1 MWGGLEDSSLFD
13 PKRVHHTG
21 TRGAPHA
28 LLASMNTM
36 GAQSDGSE
44 HVSSLSRPQSSS
56 FTFIPLLFAQ
66 RSSLCLHNELLA
78 GIIIHIII
86 IILTQMLADNEAS
99 ERSRCAE
106 K

>member
-1 MWGGLEDSSLFD
+1 MEVNALAPSPDRRAARSRLF
-13 PKRVHHTG
+13 PCC
-21 TRGAPHA
+21 
-28 LLASMNTM
+28 
-36 GAQSDGSE
+36 
-44 HVSSLSRPQSSS
+44 SLSEC
-56 FTFIPLLFAQ
+56 A
-66 RSSLCLHNELLA
+66 LCLHNVLSAELLA